1 VYYSTTE
8 PVLLELKSLNRC
20 TREAV
25 PVNCDGMFG
34 RAKQPLTFTR
44 GIGYREEI
52 KGNLIEYRIVEF
64 AFLDLLIKGV
74 IY

>member
-1 VYYSTTE
+1 MTE
-8 PVLLELKSLNRC
+8 LVLLELKSLNYY
-20 TREAV
+20 TREVV
-25 PVNCDGMFG
+25 PINYNSIFS